1 MAPTNPT
8 AEVNSVIREDL
19 ERIASSALPWE
30 RLRDKTV
37 LITGGGGFLA
47 SYLVKTLIVVNRIMA
62 LNLRVVCVVRNLHSA
77 EQRLD
82 GFLGDSAISVL
93 VHDISQ
99 PLLSDAPRADFI
111 IHAASQA
118 SPKYYGVDP
127 VGTLQANSV
136 GTTYLLDHAV
146 RSGSEAF
153 LFFSS
158 AEVYGAPVDPAR
170 LVAEEDYGYLDPMNV
185 RSCYAESKRI
195 GETMCVAWAQ
205 QRGLNTKVVR
215 PFHTYGPG
223 MALDDGRVFADFVAD
238 VVAGRDIVL
247 KSDGM
252 AKRSFCYIGDATVA
266 FLTVLLSGRRAEA
279 YNVGNP
285 DAEISIQ
292 DLATLVA
299 GLFPERGI
307 GIRIE
312 APTPSNAYLK
322 SPIQRSCPNINK
334 IMGLGWRPAIGVE
347 KGFRRTLLSFFPQ
360 A

>member
-1 MAPTNPT
+1 MTPADAMSEINPVT
-8 AEVNSVIREDL
+8 REDL
-19 ERIASSALPWE
+19 ERIVSAALPWE

-47 SYLVKTLIVVNRIMA
+47 SYLVKTLIVANRMMA
-62 LNLRVVCVVRNLHSA
+62 LNLRVVCVVRNSRSA
-77 EQRLD
+77 EQRLA
-82 GFLGDSAISVL
+82 GILGASEIEVCI
-93 VHDISQ
+93 HDISQ
-99 PLLSDAPRADFI
+99 PLPADTPRADFI

-127 VGTLQANSV
+127 VGTLLANSV
-136 GTTYLLDHAV
+136 GTAYLLDHAV

-158 AEVYGAPVDPAR
+158 GEIYGAPLEPAR
-170 LVAEEDYGYLDPMNV
+170 LVAEGDYGYLDPMNL

-205 QRGLNTKVVR
+205 QRGIDARVVR

-223 MALDDGRVFADFVAD
+223 MALNDGRVFADFVAD

-247 KSDGM
+247 KSDGT
-252 AKRSFCYIGDATVA
+252 ARRAFCYIADATVA
-266 FLTVLLSGRRAEA
+266 FLTVLLSGRKAEA

-285 DAEISIQ
+285 SAEISIRN
-292 DLATLVA
+292 LAILMA

-307 GIRIE
+307 GIRFE
-312 APTPSNAYLK
+312 APISGNAYLK
-322 SPIQRSCPNINK
+322 STVQRSCPAINK
-334 IMGLGWRPAIGVE
+334 IMELGWRPEIGVE
-347 KGFRRTLLSFFPQ
+347 EGFRRTLLSFFPKP
-360 A
+360 